1 MLGMN
6 PVWASEV
13 EPFPIRVTSARL
25 PNMKHL
31 GSITEINGGE
41 IEPVDIIVGGSPCQD
56 LSISGSREGLVEGKR
71 SSLFFEQ
78 IRVIKEMR
86 VATNGQYP
94 RHGVWENVPG
104 AFSSN
109 QGRDF
114 LSVLQSFASVSNDTI
129 RIPEPP
135 AKNGRIYWPKAGVV
149 VGDGFS
155 IAWRVLDAQ
164 FWGVPQRRKRIFLV
178 ASFGDERAGEVLLKY
193 TGLPRDSQPRIGS
206 EQSPP
211 ADPMGCLGRGGSG
224 IAFKERGGCAGGGK
238 GILCSENA
246 FTVSTQDP
254 QAVCYPIDQHQQDS
268 RFKLCVDGIVPT
280 MSRKMGAGGNNTPM
294 ILEDHSYAADI
305 RNMSL
310 NDELCST
317 LQAKSNGGHS
327 LNYTPPVI
335 QPVYI
340 DRAAFNQGKNA
351 LYDPQF
357 VEDMATTLV
366 AKGPGALCHE
376 NVPVA
381 YSVGNGQLNQTEP
394 ELIAKPLDT
403 MHDRQ
408 AVVIEK
414 DQPRRYIIRRLTPLE
429 CGRLQGFPDFWL
441 DGVKG
446 SDTDKYKMWG
456 NGMALP
462 CMLAVF
468 NGIKKSYGQNHHT
481 GEVNG

>member
-1 MLGMN
+1 M
-6 PVWASEV
+6 PE
-13 EPFPIRVTSARL
+13 
-25 PNMKHL
+25 K
-31 GSITEINGGE
+31 
-41 IEPVDIIVGGSPCQD
+41 
-56 LSISGSREGLVEGKR
+56 
-71 SSLFFEQ
+71 
-78 IRVIKEMR
+78 
-86 VATNGQYP
+86 Y
-94 RHGVWENVPG
+94 
-104 AFSSN
+104 
-109 QGRDF
+109 F
-114 LSVLQSFASVSNDTI
+114 LSKTAVIGILRRAKSRGKVLPQILFDALMETAFDKEDTFG
-129 RIPEPP
+129 EN
-135 AKNGRIYWPKAGVV
+135 K
-149 VGDGFS
+149 
-155 IAWRVLDAQ
+155 IAN
-164 FWGVPQRRKRIFLV
+164 
-178 ASFGDERAGEVLLKY
+178 AGEVLRELRQEA
-193 TGLPRDSQPRIGS
+193 GQEAFEDWIRRSALFLQSEEILLSQVLQSDEDKKLGS
-206 EQSPP
+206 KERQEGEMQGKNNNPEEPLSYMWEEWKNASSSHRQEPPQQLRGKLNQIMLELSRQAAPIKRLMCSVRRADEGSQSLFETL
-211 ADPMGCLGRGGSG
+211 ASMEKSECKGMGHGVHTLDKGCAGGSCSG

-238 GILCSENA
+238 GILCSEKS
-246 FTVSTQDP
+246 FTVSPTDS

-268 RFKLCVDGIVPT
+268 RFKLCTDGIVPT

-294 ILEDHSYAADI
+294 VLEDHSYAADI
-305 RNMSL
+305 RNMKL
-310 NDELCST
+310 NDEICPT
-317 LQAKSNGGHS
+317 LQAKSNGGYS

-335 QPVYI
+335 QPIYI

-351 LYDPQF
+351 QYDPQF
-357 VEDMATTLV
+357 VENMATTLV

-462 CMLAVF
+462 CMLAVL
-468 NGIKKSYGQNHHT
+468 NGIKKSYGHNYHT